1 MGARTPDA
9 YRIGAGQVTQEY
21 PADAVP
27 ARLRKQPSLPTMSR
41 APESSPV
48 EQVGT
53 ADNRQTE
60 HFASGFVIEKND
72 FRPAGGH
79 RCGGDNFAVPARA
92 DDGELLTGC
101 QHVFLPTVSITEAV

>member
-41 APESSPV
+41 APNRSSPPRSQWFGARPPV
-48 EQVGT
+48 
-53 ADNRQTE
+53 R
-60 HFASGFVIEKND
+60 FAPRMILAP
-72 FRPAGGH
+72 R
-79 RCGGDNFAVPARA
+79 RM
-92 DDGELLTGC
+92 
-101 QHVFLPTVSITEAV
+101 LPRWRSTR